1 MTATLPPPE
10 LLDRTSP
17 RGRAV
22 LVGLTLGSGVA
33 ILDGSVVNVALRSI
47 GTELGASIA
56 ELQWVVSG
64 YLLALAS
71 LVLVGGALGDRHGR
85 RRVYLIG
92 VGWFGVAS
100 ALCAL
105 AQTPT
110 QLIALRV
117 LQGVGAALLTPGALA
132 MIQSSFR
139 PQDRAAAIGTW
150 AGYSGIAAAVGPLVG
165 GWLVEH
171 TTWRWV
177 FAINIPLCLAVLALT
192 ARNAPETRG
201 EGAQGRRFDGTGA
214 VVGAAALAVLTFVL
228 TAGRAGGTALLV
240 GGGLLTAAL
249 GAAFVVVERRSA
261 NPLVP
266 LALFGSRVF
275 SAANA
280 MTFLVY
286 GALGAVSLFVVLELQ
301 AAGWG
306 PLEAGATSLPGTLA
320 LMLLSSRAAAV
331 AERIGPRIPMTVGP
345 LVCAG
350 GVLLLLRV
358 GPSTA
363 TWADVLPGMIVFALG
378 LVTLVSP
385 LTAAVLAAAPD
396 RHAGVASGVNNAVA
410 RAGSLLAVAA
420 LPAVVRL
427 SGDDYLHP
435 STMTA
440 GYHAALLWC
449 AGLLA
454 AGGLISWVGLGRGA
468 DVSDASNAPDGPH
481 A

>member
-1 MTATLPPPE
+1 M
-10 LLDRTSP
+10 
-17 RGRAV
+17 
-22 LVGLTLGSGVA
+22 
-33 ILDGSVVNVALRSI
+33 
-47 GTELGASIA
+47 
-56 ELQWVVSG
+56 
-64 YLLALAS
+64 
-71 LVLVGGALGDRHGR
+71 
-85 RRVYLIG
+85 
-92 VGWFGVAS
+92 
-100 ALCAL
+100 
-105 AQTPT
+105 
-110 QLIALRV
+110 
-117 LQGVGAALLTPGALA
+117 GAALLTPGALA

-201 EGAQGRRFDGTGA
+201 EGVQGRRFDVTGA

-228 TAGRAGGTALLV
+228 TAGRTGGTALLV

-345 LVCAG
+345 LACAG

-358 GPSTA
+358 GPRRR
-363 TWADVLPGMIVFALG
+363 PGP
-378 LVTLVSP
+378 TCC
-385 LTAAVLAAAPD
+385 
-396 RHAGVASGVNNAVA
+396 
-410 RAGSLLAVAA
+410 
-420 LPAVVRL
+420 PA
-427 SGDDYLHP
+427 
-435 STMTA
+435 
-440 GYHAALLWC
+440 
-449 AGLLA
+449 
-454 AGGLISWVGLGRGA
+454 
-468 DVSDASNAPDGPH
+468 
-481 A
+481 